1 MATLK
6 YSDLMA
12 EAKREIRENSLE
24 FIAKNGEK
32 VIFRPVMYLS
42 DAELKVIQV
51 HLKIVSNEDADVS
64 DRIEAIDRILVAAA
78 DRKKALRESLADL
91 PAQSRAKIFETWM
104 KVDDAGEASNSES

>member
-12 EAKREIRENSLE
+12 EAKREIRKNSLE
-24 FIAKNGEK
+24 FIGKSGEK
-32 VIFRPVMYLS
+32 IIFRPVMYLS

-51 HLKIVSNEDADVS
+51 HLKVVSDQDADVS

-78 DRKKALRESLADL
+78 DRKKALRESLSDL

-104 KVDDAGEASNSES
+104 QVDDVGEVSSSES